1 MGQNAVLRSFCHFH
15 LNQDTII
22 HIYNVQTISIH
33 NAVPDPIA
41 DVASKA
47 SQIWFQEHSFTR
59 GKHYLVTAESGT
71 GKSSFFDFLY
81 GRRSDFQG
89 SIDFDGK
96 SLKSLKVKHWN
107 EVRKQNISLVFQ
119 GFRLFSELTV
129 WENLQLKNHLTG
141 YLPDNKMER
150 MLEQL
155 GIPDKRNTPL
165 RFLSYGQQQRVAIIR
180 AMCQPF
186 DFLLLDEPFSHL
198 DEVNQR
204 IICGLVNDELKERQA
219 GLLLCSLGDPYF
231 FDYDERLNM

>member
-1 MGQNAVLRSFCHFH
+1 M
-15 LNQDTII
+15 
-22 HIYNVQTISIH
+22 QTISIH

-41 DVASKA
+41 DIASKS
-47 SQIWFQEHSFTR
+47 SQIWFQEHSFIR
-59 GKHYLVTAESGT
+59 GNHYLVTAESGT

-89 SIDFDGK
+89 SIDFDDK
-96 SLKSLKVKHWN
+96 PIKSLKVSDWN
-107 EVRKQNISLVFQ
+107 GVRKQNISLVFQ

-204 IICGLVNDELKERQA
+204 IICGLVNDELRERQA

-231 FDYDERLNM
+231 FDYDEKLNM